1 MTDVIAKETVFAH
14 RHPRPRRVHPAR
26 AVDWLIAGW
35 RLFIG
40 EPLQWVLMALVA
52 FVGMALVSILIVPL
66 PIIGPLIAPI
76 LWVLFAGGMLSAA
89 DRQARGLKFGF
100 ENLFDGV
107 RKHPGNLI
115 LVGIFYST
123 PLVLMSL
130 VTVLAVTGGL
140 LAGLMGSVL
149 GSALGALLSGAMTLI
164 SMIMAAW
171 IFVAAFLALMI
182 LALISAPSLVMY
194 RGTSAFDAMRLSL
207 QASVRNLGA
216 TLLFGLMLY
225 TLFAIALI
233 PAGMGFLVLIPVG
246 AGALRQAY
254 LDIFGDAPTTGT
266 QP

>member
-26 AVDWLIAGW
+26 AVDWLAAGW

-40 EPLQWVLMALVA
+40 KPIQWALMALVA
-52 FVGMALVSILIVPL
+52 VVAMILVSILIVPL
-66 PIIGPLIAPI
+66 PIIGPMAPPV

-89 DRQARGLKFGF
+89 NRQAHGLRFSF
-100 ENLFDGV
+100 ENLFDGM
-107 RKHPGNLI
+107 RRHPGNLA

-130 VTVLAVTGGL
+130 LTVLAVTGGL
-140 LAGLMGSVL
+140 LAGLLGTVL
-149 GSALGALLSGAMTLI
+149 GGALQALLSGAMTLI
-164 SMIMAAW
+164 SMIVTAW
-171 IFVAAFLALMI
+171 IFVAAFFALML

-207 QASVRNLGA
+207 NASVRNLGA

-225 TLFAIALI
+225 TLFVIAVI
-233 PAGMGFLVLIPVG
+233 PAGLGVLVLIPVG

-254 LDIFGDAPTTGT
+254 LDIFGDAPEQAA